1 MKNIFKTFIMLA
13 ASIIMAGCL
22 NSIDET
28 GFDPQTPNI
37 SFSEENLSIDQ
48 NGGELKVMLN
58 SNLPWRVTSDAA
70 WLTVSEDN
78 GLEGKELVLTVA
90 RNRTRKE
97 RLATLTAWII
107 ADQPVKMTV
116 TQDPTPAGE
125 SFTYYVKAD
134 GDGLAEGFTW
144 ETATTLASAMGKAA
158 DGDKICVAAGTY
170 TPITLIP
177 GGETEEERTFEIHS
191 NFTIEGGYP
200 ADAVTGAVA
209 DPANNETILDG
220 AGSAY
225 HVVVV
230 SASKDNTPAVL
241 KNVTITGGRTHTA
254 NQQTY
259 RQAGEN
265 LVDVGLAGGIYIGKA
280 NFVMENCKV
289 IANAAALAAG
299 CYISPSA
306 EVTFRQ
312 CVFQNNSADSNGG
325 GIWNAG
331 GTLYM
336 YDSVVAQ
343 NTCGQQAAG
352 YYSIDSGGTITV
364 SRIYNTLFLEND
376 CTQKNEK
383 RSGGALYIRAGSDAV
398 FVNCTI
404 TGNKAGWG
412 AAISGHGTGQ
422 EAAKL
427 SNTTF
432 FNCTITGNHANN
444 GGGGLFAYN
453 AGAQITAYNCIVSGN
468 TSSGIAAE
476 SGVLDGVDA
485 NRVLVKNSV
494 LGSSLVDAAGGA
506 VGGWGFSTSMIGEL
520 GYYDNSIT
528 KCFPLVV
535 SADNPAVDQGLSNAD
550 LQELAGG
557 FNPAVDMELLLS
569 GQNAVQRTKK
579 SIGSYNAK

>member
-13 ASIIMAGCL
+13 AAFIMAGCL
-22 NSIDET
+22 KSIDDT
-28 GFDPQTPNI
+28 GFDPKNPNI

-48 NGGELKVMLN
+48 NGGELKVMIN
-58 SNLPWRVTSDAA
+58 SNLPWRITSDAA
-70 WLTVSEDN
+70 WLTVSEES

-90 RNRTRKE
+90 KNRTRKE
-97 RLATLTAWII
+97 RIATLTAWII
-107 ADQPVKMTV
+107 ADQPIKMTV

-125 SFTYYVKAD
+125 SFTYYVKVD

-144 ETATTLASAMGKAA
+144 ETATTLASAMEKAA

-200 ADAVTGAVA
+200 ADAATGAVA

-220 AGSAY
+220 VGSAY

-230 SASKDNTPAVL
+230 SAAKDNTPAVL
-241 KNVTITGGRTHTA
+241 KNVTITGGRTHTV

-265 LVDVGLAGGIYIGKA
+265 LVDVGVGGGLNIGKA

-299 CYISPSA
+299 CYISPNA

-312 CVFQNNSADSNGG
+312 CIFQNNSADSNGG

-453 AGAQITAYNCIVSGN
+453 VGAQITAYNCIVSGN

-476 SGVLDGVDA
+476 SGVMDGVDA

-494 LGSSLVDAAGGA
+494 LGSSLVDAAGGP
-506 VGGWGFSTSMIGEL
+506 VGGWGFSTSMLGEL
-520 GYYDNSIT
+520 GYYDNSLT
-528 KCFPLVV
+528 KCFPLVAG
-535 SADNPAVDQGLSNAD
+535 ADNPAVDQGLSNAD
-550 LQELAGG
+550 LQAIAGG
-557 FNPAVDMELLLS
+557 FSPAVDMDLLLS
-569 GQNAVQRTKK
+569 GQNAIQRTKK
-579 SIGSYNAK
+579 SIGSYNVK

>member
-1 MKNIFKTFIMLA
+1 MKNIFKTFIILA
-13 ASIIMAGCL
+13 ASFVMAGCL
-22 NSIDET
+22 KSIDDT

-48 NGGELKVMLN
+48 NGGELKVQLN

-70 WLTVSEDN
+70 WLTISEEN

-90 RNRTRKE
+90 KNRTRKE
-97 RLATLTAWII
+97 RIATLTAWII
-107 ADQPVKMTV
+107 ADKPVKMTV
-116 TQDPTPAGE
+116 SQDPTPAGE
-125 SFTYYVKAD
+125 SFTYYVKVD

-144 ETATTLASAMGKAA
+144 ETATTLASAMEKAA

-200 ADAVTGAVA
+200 ADAVTGAVV

-220 AGSAY
+220 VGSAY

-230 SASKDNTPAVL
+230 SAAKDNTPAVL

-265 LVDVGLAGGIYIGKA
+265 LVDIGLAGGIYIGKA

-299 CYISPSA
+299 CYISPNA

-404 TGNKAGWG
+404 TGNKAGYG

-453 AGAQITAYNCIVSGN
+453 VGAQITAYNCIVSGN

-476 SGVLDGVDA
+476 SGAMDGVDA

-494 LGSSLVDAAGGA
+494 LGSSLVDATGGP
-506 VGGWGFSTSMIGEL
+506 VGGWGFSTSMLGEL
-520 GYYDNSIT
+520 GYYDNSLT

-550 LQELAGG
+550 LQAVAAG

-569 GQNAVQRTKK
+569 GQNAIQRTKK

>member
-13 ASIIMAGCL
+13 ASIVMAGCL

-70 WLTVSEDN
+70 WLTVSEEN

-299 CYISPSA
+299 CYISPNA

-476 SGVLDGVDA
+476 SGVFDGVDA

>member
-1 MKNIFKTFIMLA
+1 MKNIFKTFIILA
-13 ASIIMAGCL
+13 ASFVMAGCL
-22 NSIDET
+22 KSIDDT

-48 NGGELKVMLN
+48 NGGELKVQLN

-70 WLTVSEDN
+70 WLTISEEN
-78 GLEGKELVLTVA
+78 GLEGKELVLSVA
-90 RNRTRKE
+90 KNRTRKE
-97 RLATLTAWII
+97 RVATLTAWVI
-107 ADQPVKMTV
+107 ADQQVKMTV

-125 SFTYYVKAD
+125 SFTYYVKVD

-144 ETATTLASAMGKAA
+144 ETATTLASAMEKAA

-200 ADAVTGAVA
+200 ADAVTGAVV
-209 DPANNETILDG
+209 DPANNETIFDG
-220 AGSAY
+220 VGSAY

-230 SASKDNTPAVL
+230 SAAKDNTPAVL

-265 LVDVGLAGGIYIGKA
+265 LVDVGVGGGLYIGKA
-280 NFVMENCKV
+280 KFVMENCKV

-299 CYISPSA
+299 CYISPNA

-453 AGAQITAYNCIVSGN
+453 VGAQITAYNCIVSGN

-476 SGVLDGVDA
+476 SGVMDGVDA

-494 LGSSLVDAAGGA
+494 LGSSLVDATGGP
-506 VGGWGFSTSMIGEL
+506 VGGWGFSTSMLGEL
-520 GYYDNSIT
+520 GYYDNSLT

-550 LQELAGG
+550 LQAVAAG
-557 FNPAVDMELLLS
+557 FNPAIDMDLLLS
-569 GQNAVQRTKK
+569 GQNAIQRTKK

>member
-1 MKNIFKTFIMLA
+1 MKNIFKTFIILA
-13 ASIIMAGCL
+13 ASFVMAGCL
-22 NSIDET
+22 KSIDDT

-48 NGGELKVMLN
+48 NGGELKVQLN

-70 WLTVSEDN
+70 WLTISEEN

-90 RNRTRKE
+90 KNRTRKE
-97 RLATLTAWII
+97 RIATLTAWII
-107 ADQPVKMTV
+107 ADKPVKMTV
-116 TQDPTPAGE
+116 SQDPTPAGE
-125 SFTYYVKAD
+125 SFTYYVKVD

-144 ETATTLASAMGKAA
+144 ETATTLASAMEKAA

-200 ADAVTGAVA
+200 ADAVTGAVV

-220 AGSAY
+220 VGSAY

-230 SASKDNTPAVL
+230 SAAKDNTPAVL

-265 LVDVGLAGGIYIGKA
+265 LVDIGLAGGIYIGKA

-299 CYISPSA
+299 CYISPNA

-404 TGNKAGWG
+404 TGNKAGYG

-453 AGAQITAYNCIVSGN
+453 VGAQITAYNCIVSGN

-476 SGVLDGVDA
+476 SGAMDGVDA

-494 LGSSLVDAAGGA
+494 LGSSLVDATGGP
-506 VGGWGFSTSMIGEL
+506 VGGWGFSTSMLGEL
-520 GYYDNSIT
+520 GYYDNSLT

-535 SADNPAVDQGLSNAD
+535 SADNPAIDQGLSNAD
-550 LQELAGG
+550 LQAVAAG
-557 FNPAVDMELLLS
+557 FNPAIDMELLLS
-569 GQNAVQRTKK
+569 GQNAIQRTKK

>member
-1 MKNIFKTFIMLA
+1 MGDSYNP
-13 ASIIMAGCL
+13 SY
-22 NSIDET
+22 
-28 GFDPQTPNI
+28 
-37 SFSEENLSIDQ
+37 
-48 NGGELKVMLN
+48 
-58 SNLPWRVTSDAA
+58 SD
-70 WLTVSEDN
+70 
-78 GLEGKELVLTVA
+78 
-90 RNRTRKE
+90 
-97 RLATLTAWII
+97 
-107 ADQPVKMTV
+107 
-116 TQDPTPAGE
+116 
-125 SFTYYVKAD
+125 
-134 GDGLAEGFTW
+134 
-144 ETATTLASAMGKAA
+144 GKAA
-158 DGDKICVAAGTY
+158 DGDVICVAAGTY
-170 TPITLIP
+170 TPVTLIP
-177 GGETEEERTFEIHS
+177 GGETENERTFEFHS

-200 ADAVTGAVA
+200 ADATTGAVA
-209 DPANNETILDG
+209 DPSKNETIFDG
-220 AGSAY
+220 TGSAY

-230 SASKDNTPAVL
+230 TASKDNTPAVL
-241 KNVTITGGRTHTA
+241 KNVTITGGRTHAT
-254 NQQTY
+254 NQTIY

-265 LVDVGLAGGIYIGKA
+265 LVDVGLGGGLYIGKA
-280 NFVMENCKV
+280 NFIMENCKV

-299 CYISPSA
+299 CYISPNA

-312 CVFQNNSADSNGG
+312 CVFQNNAADSNGG

-336 YDSVVAQ
+336 YDSVVSQ

-364 SRIYNTLFLEND
+364 SRIYNTLFTEND
-376 CTQKNEK
+376 CTQKADK

-412 AAISGHGTGQ
+412 GAISGHGTGQ

-453 AGAQITAYNCIVSGN
+453 VGAQITAYNCIVSGN
-468 TSSGIAAE
+468 TTSGIAAE
-476 SGVLDGVDA
+476 AGVTDGVDA
-485 NRVLVKNSV
+485 NRVLVKNSI
-494 LGSSLVDAAGGA
+494 LGSSLVDATGGS
-506 VGGWGFSTSMIGEL
+506 VGGWGFSTSMLGEY
-520 GYYDNSIT
+520 GYYDGGLT

-550 LQELAGG
+550 LTDLAKG
-557 FNPAVDMELLLS
+557 FTPAVDTELLLKD
-569 GQNAVQRTKK
+569 QNGTPRTKK

>member
-13 ASIIMAGCL
+13 ASIVMAGCL

-70 WLTVSEDN
+70 WLTVSEEN

-299 CYISPSA
+299 CYISPNA

-506 VGGWGFSTSMIGEL
+506 VGGWGFSMSMIGEL